1 MPDYLR
7 LPLDGPNPDTVM
19 AVVEIPRGSRN
30 KVEYNK
36 ELHVF
41 ELDRVLSSP
50 MVYVADYGFL
60 PRTLAGDGDPADV
73 VILTN
78 EPTFTGCYM
87 AVRPVGMMKM
97 EDAGEDF
104 KILCVPAGDRR
115 YDHIRDLGDASPFR
129 VTEIEHFFA
138 FYKTLD
144 ENYPVVAGW
153 EGAEAARQ
161 YIARCAEAF
170 PG

>member
-1 MPDYLR
+1 MTDYLR
-7 LPLDGPNPDTVM
+7 LPLGDDAPNTVK

-36 ELHVF
+36 QLHVF

-50 MVYVADYGFL
+50 MVYVTDYGFL

-73 VILTN
+73 LILTH
-78 EPTFTGCYM
+78 ESTFTGCYLS
-87 AVRPVGMMKM
+87 VRPVGMMKM
-97 EDAGEDF
+97 EDKGEDF
-104 KILCVPAGDRR
+104 KILCVPADDRR
-115 YDHIRDLGDASPFR
+115 YDHIHDLKDVSPFR
-129 VTEIEHFFA
+129 LTEIEHFFA

-144 ENYPVVAGW
+144 ENFPVVAGW
-153 EGAEAARQ
+153 EGAESARAYVKQ
-161 YIARCAEAF
+161 CAEDF

>member
-7 LPLDGPNPDTVM
+7 LPLGEDGPQVVM

-60 PRTLAGDGDPADV
+60 PRTLAGDGDPTDV
-73 VILTN
+73 VILTH
-78 EPTFTGCYM
+78 ESTFTGCYLP
-87 AVRPVGMMKM
+87 VRPVGMMKM
-97 EDAGEDF
+97 EDQGEDF
-104 KILCVPAGDRR
+104 KVLCVPAGDRR
-115 YDHIRDLGDASPFR
+115 FDHIQDLKDVSPFR
-129 VTEIEHFFA
+129 LTEIEHFFA

-144 ENYPVVAGW
+144 ESFPVVAGW
-153 EGAEAARQ
+153 EGAEKARAYVQ
-161 YIARCAEAF
+161 SCAQAF